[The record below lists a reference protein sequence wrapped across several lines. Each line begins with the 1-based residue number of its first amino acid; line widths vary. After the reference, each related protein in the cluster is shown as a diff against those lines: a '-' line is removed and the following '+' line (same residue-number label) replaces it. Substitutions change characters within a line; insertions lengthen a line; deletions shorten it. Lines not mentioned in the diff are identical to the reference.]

1 MGYGFGAYKK
11 TSITTAS
18 REEILL
24 MLYRGAIKEAKK
36 AITALEEKNISEKA
50 LHIGKF
56 QDIIIELSE
65 CLDHSVDERDGT
77 TVAQDLGRLYE
88 YMCSTATQASFK
100 LDPEPMK
107 ECLSL
112 VQTLYDGWVTAIQS
126 LKNES
131 APKP

>member
-18 REEILL
+18 KEEILL

-131 APKP
+131 PPQP

>member
-1 MGYGFGAYKK
+1 MGYGCGAYKK

-18 REEILL
+18 KEEILL

-131 APKP
+131 PPQP